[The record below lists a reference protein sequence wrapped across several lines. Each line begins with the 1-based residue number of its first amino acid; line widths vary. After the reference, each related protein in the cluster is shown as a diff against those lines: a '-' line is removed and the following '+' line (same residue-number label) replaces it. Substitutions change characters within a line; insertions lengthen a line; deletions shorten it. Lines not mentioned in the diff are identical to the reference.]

1 MGEIDYPLFRVR
13 EGGLN
18 YLFGKLKQNFEM
30 STNIVISFLSFFFF
44 LFPYFTRIF
53 IIFANNFRTEFDY
66 LDPVFPSLRF

>member
-30 STNIVISFLSFFFF
+30 STNIVISFLSFFYF
-44 LFPYFTRIF
+44 LILLAFLLSLL
-53 IIFANNFRTEFDY
+53 IILELNLIT
-66 LDPVFPSLRF
+66 